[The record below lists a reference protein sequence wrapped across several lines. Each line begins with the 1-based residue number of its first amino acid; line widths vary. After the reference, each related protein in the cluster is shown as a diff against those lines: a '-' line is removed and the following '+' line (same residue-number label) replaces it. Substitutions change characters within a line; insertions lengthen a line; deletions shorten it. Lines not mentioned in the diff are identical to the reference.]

1 MADSV
6 DFTLAG
12 YSELLDKFNSLDD
25 EVRYK
30 GGRFALRKAAN
41 LIADKARQGA
51 ARIDD
56 PATAQDIEKNIAVR
70 WSSRTFKSTGNLA
83 FRVGVMGGAG
93 GSKPTEYYK
102 DNPGGDTRHWRYV
115 EFGTHNHRAE
125 PFMRPALEN
134 NIQQA
139 VTVFGDELEKKIA
152 RLLKAKK

>member
-6 DFTLAG
+6 DFTLVG
-12 YSELLDKFNSLDD
+12 MDKLLDKFEALEN
-25 EVRYK
+25 EVKYK

-41 LIADKARQGA
+41 LIASKAKQGA

-56 PATAQDIEKNIAVR
+56 PQTSQDIEKNIAVR
-70 WSSRTFKSTGNLA
+70 WSGRTFKATGNPA

-134 NIQQA
+134 NINQA

-152 RLLKAKK
+152 RLLKAKS